1 MSKDADVAEQAL
13 TEREKML
20 RGLAYDAMEDPDLV
34 GGRLRARK
42 FLKAYNDYP
51 PPTYDPALPPMQY
64 FGPDERLQIL
74 ADLFGIPLEKAR
86 ELAIEPPFWCDYGT
100 NINFKGSAVFMVS
113 SSLDA
118 DCAQVTIG
126 TRVMFA
132 PNVNIYAA
140 THSTDVIER
149 RAGLERAYPVT
160 IGDDVW
166 IGGNATLIGPC
177 TIGNGDVLRLY
188 VVSRLVILTRLR
200 IGVTIAA
207 GSVVKGDFPDNV
219 VIGGVPAKIL
229 KHLDP
234 PAPLSE

>member
-1 MSKDADVAEQAL
+1 MSKDADMAEQAL
-13 TEREKML
+13 SEREKML
-20 RGLAYDAMEDPDLV
+20 RGLAYNDMGDPDLV

-51 PPTYDPALPPMQY
+51 PPTYDPVLPPMQY

-74 ADLFGIPLEKAR
+74 ADLFGMPLEKAR
-86 ELAIEPPFWCDYGT
+86 QLAIEPPFRCDYGT
-100 NINFKGSAVFMVS
+100 NINFKGSAESPLTCLPFFPT
-113 SSLDA
+113 

-132 PNVNIYAA
+132 PNVNIYSA
-140 THSTDVIER
+140 THSTDVVER

-160 IGDDVW
+160 VTLTRSQVW

-177 TIGNGDVLRLY
+177 TIGN
-188 VVSRLVILTRLR
+188 
-200 IGVTIAA
+200 GVTIAA